1 MRRRLYHAPG
11 VARGADTPAFAG
23 EGHKVVV
30 RAVSAAGAGKALGK
44 DTTKRWQV
52 LRCMLLCLACGIVDA
67 VGYLRHGIFAA
78 NMTGNTVLLGISL
91 AQMHWESALERALP
105 LLIFFAGAMLARLLL
120 VHTGQRPWVPLVLA
134 SALIVVALA
143 VVPSSLISLSLITF
157 AMGIQATAMTQFAGI
172 TLSTVV
178 ITSTM
183 ARIAEA
189 FADRLSPAAPEPTAK
204 SPPLPLYLLTWGCYL
219 AGALIA
225 ALGGYAHPLAAMAAA
240 AILILMAAA
249 ITRIE

>member
-1 MRRRLYHAPG
+1 MLR
-11 VARGADTPAFAG
+11 
-23 EGHKVVV
+23 
-30 RAVSAAGAGKALGK
+30 SM
-44 DTTKRWQV
+44 TTKRWQI
-52 LRCMLLCLACGIVDA
+52 LCCMLLCLACGIVDA

-91 AQMHWESALERALP
+91 AQMQWDSALDRALP
-105 LLIFFAGAMLARLLL
+105 LLIFFVGAMLARLLL
-120 VHTGQRPWVPLVLA
+120 SHTGKRPWIPLLLA
-134 SALIVVALA
+134 AALIVVALA

-189 FADRLSPAAPEPTAK
+189 FADRLSPAVPEPAAK
-204 SPPLPLYLLTWGCYL
+204 APPLPLYLLTWGCYL

-225 ALGGYAHPLAAMAAA
+225 ALGNHVHPLAAMSVAAV
-240 AILILMAAA
+240 LIVLAAA
-249 ITRIE
+249 ITRMK